1 MIPIQNDKSKLQEPV
16 KLPILIAHLGH
27 MCMQLSMDVDLDIR
41 LTTVFAK
48 PRGMICVVV
57 VVVVA
62 VAVVVVVVVKTWERS
77 PSKRFVNAR
86 GGPPLSKPNF

>member
-1 MIPIQNDKSKLQEPV
+1 MPSLSRKNSKFFPSEGSTLPFLVDPIQNDKSKLQEPV

-48 PRGMICVVV
+48 P
-57 VVVVA
+57 
-62 VAVVVVVVVKTWERS
+62 
-77 PSKRFVNAR
+77 
-86 GGPPLSKPNF
+86 GG